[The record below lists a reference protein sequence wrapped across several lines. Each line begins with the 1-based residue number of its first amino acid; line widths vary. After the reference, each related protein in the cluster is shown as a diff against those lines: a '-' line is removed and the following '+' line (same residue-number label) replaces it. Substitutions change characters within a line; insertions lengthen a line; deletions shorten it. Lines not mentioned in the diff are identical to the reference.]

1 MPLPTLLHRAEPG
14 RRRGMAR
21 KGGVRKAR
29 GQCLCLHA
37 TPPPLPIAGPSE
49 SLFLA
54 NRPTRLL
61 RAGRQRS
68 DASSSVA
75 GTSAAPPHRA
85 ASSVGGRPGPERRAH
100 PPPARGL
107 SQSHLLLLGLTS
119 GSPRTELWPVRN
131 CVGSLPRTPG
141 SGVSGR
147 RPPCLPPHAAALS
160 PLRSAPRLARLGP
173 RTSPP
178 IPRCRVR
185 LQRPPHPPTFGIVS
199 GSLH

>member
-1 MPLPTLLHRAEPG
+1 
-14 RRRGMAR
+14 MAR

-29 GQCLCLHA
+29 GQCLYLHA

-61 RAGRQRS
+61 RADRQRS
-68 DASSSVA
+68 DASSSVV

-85 ASSVGGRPGPERRAH
+85 ASSVGDRPDPERRAH

-107 SQSHLLLLGLTS
+107 LQSHRLLLGLTP
-119 GSPRTELWPVRN
+119 GSPRTELWPVRSR
-131 CVGSLPRTPG
+131 VGSLLRTPG

-160 PLRSAPRLARLGP
+160 PLRPAPRPARPGS

-178 IPRCRVR
+178 IPRCRER
-185 LQRPPHPPTFGIVS
+185 PQRPSHPPTFGIAS

>member
-1 MPLPTLLHRAEPG
+1 
-14 RRRGMAR
+14 MAH

-29 GQCLCLHA
+29 GRCLWLRA
-37 TPPPLPIAGPSE
+37 TPPPPPIAEPSE
-49 SLFLA
+49 PLFLA
-54 NRPTRLL
+54 NQPTRPL

-85 ASSVGGRPGPERRAH
+85 ASSVGDRPDPERRAH

-119 GSPRTELWPVRN
+119 GPPRTELWPVRSRA
-131 CVGSLPRTPG
+131 GSLPRTPE

-147 RPPCLPPHAAALS
+147 RPPCLPPPAAALE
-160 PLRSAPRLARLGP
+160 
-173 RTSPP
+173 
-178 IPRCRVR
+178 
-185 LQRPPHPPTFGIVS
+185 
-199 GSLH
+199 